1 LISIDLLTKVNVG
14 ILYSEDL
21 KLLANTASKFLY
33 NILIIFVRKKM
44 QILKLVFLFF
54 VIIPMINLI
63 PEAEAHALFNSGEE
77 WIGDYRIQIATLPE
91 IPAVDEEIQVLFQ
104 IVDADFQE
112 LDQFTMGIRIFYDG
126 EQIDAIMPNM
136 YQNGHMEMDYIFEMS
151 GNHVFRVDL
160 YDIAADGQPLTYTF
174 NISSQNTFGFVFI
187 GAVTM
192 GGIMT
197 AIIFIYVYLSK
208 RRSKSKQ

>member
-1 LISIDLLTKVNVG
+1 MVN
-14 ILYSEDL
+14 LYSEDL
-21 KLLANTASKFLY
+21 KLLANAVSKFLY
-33 NILIIFVRKKM
+33 NILIILVRKKM

-126 EQIDAIMPNM
+126 EQIDAIMPKM

-192 GGIMT
+192 GGMMT
-197 AIIFIYVYLSK
+197 AIIFIYVYVSK
-208 RRSKSKQ
+208 RRAKSKQ

>member
-1 LISIDLLTKVNVG
+1 MI
-14 ILYSEDL
+14 IL
-21 KLLANTASKFLY
+21 
-33 NILIIFVRKKM
+33 VRKKM

-77 WIGDYRIQIATLPE
+77 WIGDYRVQIATLPE
-91 IPAVDEEIQVLFQ
+91 IPAVDEEIQVLLRV
-104 IVDADFQE
+104 VDVDFQE
-112 LDQFTMGIRIFYDG
+112 LDQFTLGIRIFYDG
-126 EQIDAIMPNM
+126 EQIDAIMPKI
-136 YQNGHMEMDYIFEMS
+136 YQNGHVEMDYFFENS

-160 YDIAADGQPLTYTF
+160 YDVSKDGQPLTYTF
-174 NISSQNTFGFVFI
+174 NLSAQNPFGFIFI

-197 AIIFIYVYLSK
+197 AIIFIYVYFSK
-208 RRSKSKQ
+208 RRAKSKQ

>member
-1 LISIDLLTKVNVG
+1 MHVN
-14 ILYSEDL
+14 LYSEDL
-21 KLLANTASKFLY
+21 KLLAITSNKFLY

-44 QILKLVFLFF
+44 QILILIFLFF
-54 VIIPMINLI
+54 AIIPMINLI
-63 PEAEAHALFNSGEE
+63 PGAEAHPLFNSGEE
-77 WIGDYRIQIATLPE
+77 WIGDHRIQIATLPE

-104 IVDADFQE
+104 VVDTDFQE

-126 EQIDAIMPNM
+126 EQIDAVMPKI

-160 YDIAADGQPLTYTF
+160 YDVAADGQPLTYTF

-187 GAVTM
+187 SAVTM
-192 GGIMT
+192 GGMMT
-197 AIIFIYVYLSK
+197 AIIFIYVYWSK

>member
-1 LISIDLLTKVNVG
+1 MQM
-14 ILYSEDL
+14 L
-21 KLLANTASKFLY
+21 KL
-33 NILIIFVRKKM
+33 I
-44 QILKLVFLFF
+44 FLFF

-63 PEAEAHALFNSGEE
+63 PGAEAHPLFNSGEE

-104 IVDADFQE
+104 VVDTDFQE

-126 EQIDAIMPNM
+126 EQIDAVMPKI

-160 YDIAADGQPLTYTF
+160 YDVANDGQPLTYTF

-187 GAVTM
+187 SAVTM
-192 GGIMT
+192 GGMMT
-197 AIIFIYVYLSK
+197 AIIFVYVYWSK

>member
-1 LISIDLLTKVNVG
+1 
-14 ILYSEDL
+14 
-21 KLLANTASKFLY
+21 
-33 NILIIFVRKKM
+33 M

-54 VIIPMINLI
+54 IIIPMINLI
-63 PEAEAHALFNSGEE
+63 PEAEAHPLFNSGEE
-77 WIGDYRIQIATLPE
+77 WIGDHRIQIATLPE

-104 IVDADFQE
+104 VVDTDFQE

-126 EQIDAIMPNM
+126 EQIDAVMPKM
-136 YQNGHMEMDYIFEMS
+136 YQNGHMEMDYLFEMS

-160 YDIAADGQPLTYTF
+160 YDLAKDGGILTYTF
-174 NISSQNTFGFVFI
+174 NISAQNPFGYIFI
-187 GAVTM
+187 SAVTM

-208 RRSKSKQ
+208 RRSKPKV